1 MEDEHKLRELA
12 GMSQK
17 YQLEYKMRIV
27 LLKVIT
33 KNTSNQLKAKDGNR
47 LTHYIETNWG
57 RTIIDDVKEC
67 HSFEITN

>member
-12 GMSQK
+12 GISQK

-47 LTHYIETNWG
+47 LTHYIETN
-57 RTIIDDVKEC
+57 
-67 HSFEITN
+67 